1 MAKTRPEQISG
12 PLRRGFETC
21 GRGAQGSL
29 HLALIVGLAGPPA
42 EARAASTADADTA
55 VATQDVQT
63 LYESCLRQLDE
74 GAAAA
79 AANCLED
86 VYGGLV
92 AIDRIARTDLY
103 YVLADAVAAST
114 TAAASDPQAL
124 CLAHRLIVD
133 WTERERSVPK
143 LRLRGKVKKMA
154 AEVEKA
160 MDAAGVQ
167 PEQCVTRRLEVAA
180 TRETQ
185 APASRP
191 SGPDLIEVTDPT
203 PGETPVDGTDPR
215 PEDGAVVKPNEVKPA
230 PVKPVVRP
238 VAKPTTPRTMRKLGL
253 TAKTDL
259 MDAGFAT
266 TIASIGVAGL
276 GGAMWAAK
284 IECDAR
290 EGQDEGSCP
299 TAVPQGVRDAGLALM
314 SLGAAGVFVGLS
326 LRWADQRRQ
335 RRLRQAP
342 MPSMGPTSL
351 GISWRGEF

>member
-1 MAKTRPEQISG
+1 MARTRPEQISG

-42 EARAASTADADTA
+42 ELRAASTADADTTA
-55 VATQDVQT
+55 ATQDVQT

-103 YVLADAVAAST
+103 YVLADAVTAST
-114 TAAASDPQAL
+114 AAAASDPQAL

-154 AEVEKA
+154 AEVKKA

-167 PEQCVTRRLEVAA
+167 PEQCVMRRLEVA
-180 TRETQ
+180 TSGETTG
-185 APASRP
+185 P
-191 SGPDLIEVTDPT
+191 SEVTEPT
-203 PGETPVDGTDPR
+203 PGETPVDGTEAK
-215 PEDGAVVKPNEVKPA
+215 PEEGAEPKPAEVKPA
-230 PVKPVVRP
+230 PVKPVVKP
-238 VAKPTTPRTMRKLGL
+238 VPKKTTPRTMRKLGL

-290 EGQDEGSCP
+290 EGRGEGSCP
-299 TAVPQGVRDAGLALM
+299 SPVPDGVRDAGLALM
-314 SLGAAGVFVGLS
+314 SIGAAGVFVGLS

>member
-1 MAKTRPEQISG
+1 MARTRPEQNSG
-12 PLRRGFETC
+12 PPRRGFAER

-42 EARAASTADADTA
+42 EVRAANTAVEADTA
-55 VATQDVQT
+55 AATQDVQT

-103 YVLADAVAAST
+103 YVLADAVSAST
-114 TAAASDPQAL
+114 IAAASDPQAL
-124 CLAHRLIVD
+124 CLAQRLIVD

-154 AEVEKA
+154 AEVKKA
-160 MDAAGVQ
+160 MDAAGVD
-167 PEQCVTRRLEVAA
+167 PALCVMRRLEV
-180 TRETQ
+180 TGTDE
-185 APASRP
+185 AP
-191 SGPDLIEVTDPT
+191 GPTEVSEPT
-203 PGETPVDGTDPR
+203 PGETPTEVEPRPVDGAEP
-215 PEDGAVVKPNEVKPA
+215 KPA
-230 PVKPVVRP
+230 EVQPKPVV
-238 VAKPTTPRTMRKLGL
+238 KPTTPRTMRKLGL

-290 EGQDEGSCP
+290 EGRGEGSCP
-299 TAVPQGVRDAGLALM
+299 SPVPQGVRDAGLALM

>member
-1 MAKTRPEQISG
+1 MARTRPEQISR
-12 PLRRGFETC
+12 PLRRGFERR

-42 EARAASTADADTA
+42 ELRAASVTADVDAA
-55 VATQDVQT
+55 AATQDVQT

-103 YVLADAVAAST
+103 YVLADAVSASQI
-114 TAAASDPQAL
+114 AAASDPQAL
-124 CLAHRLIVD
+124 CLGQRLIVD

-143 LRLRGKVKKMA
+143 LQLRRKVKKMA
-154 AEVEKA
+154 AEVKKA
-160 MDAAGVQ
+160 MDDAGVD
-167 PEQCVTRRLEVAA
+167 PAQCVMRRLAEASA
-180 TRETQ
+180 GRETQ
-185 APASRP
+185 VP
-191 SGPDLIEVTDPT
+191 IEVPTPT
-203 PGETPVDGTDPR
+203 PGEGTPLDAEPK
-215 PEDGAVVKPNEVKPA
+215 PEDGTEPKPKPEVKAVPRPVVKA
-230 PVKPVVRP
+230 T
-238 VAKPTTPRTMRKLGL
+238 APRTTRKLGL

-290 EGQDEGSCP
+290 EGQEEGSCP
-299 TAVPQGVRDAGLALM
+299 SPVPQGVRDAGLALM
-314 SLGAAGVFVGLS
+314 SIGAAGVFVGLS

-351 GISWRGEF
+351 GISWRGQF